1 MAVWMAGGMEGA
13 KVVVVEAREA
23 TGEDFEGGARV
34 VEATAAGEVH
44 CNARRS

>member
-34 VEATAAGEVH
+34 VEAREAGEAR
-44 CNARRS
+44 CNAPRS